1 MDQSSEKLAEK
12 PIEKTTEIVKE
23 RNETGLISLES
34 YVKQLELSTRSIE
47 TQLAM
52 MVINKGV
59 GAGIKKKMMM
69 SMLSLKH
76 YHQLKNRDDVN
87 IWREKVFTGLCSLV
101 EVPKYLDYGVIGN
114 TKEMDEMCATI
125 AHREFQGIKLKLNGV
140 GDIRLP
146 ITGWPK
152 IKTMYLTYVGG
163 KVSGNLPDS
172 LVWIVLAGW
181 SYSNTSFSQLFIGL
195 RKLKVIVTMQ
205 CEIMKKILNIVNK
218 LDNVQALICLQEYN
232 CQCWKMNVD
241 GRFQYSVM
249 LLLSEQCNNVYWN
262 QVHKNKRMGLR
273 VPQFTRKG
281 VIRYTQASVLPELCK
296 NGVPAH
302 IHDAVEKKIL
312 WKQEKEKLSVFDIM
326 DILYA
331 ILSIVC

>member
-1 MDQSSEKLAEK
+1 MGQSSEKLVEK

-59 GAGIKKKMMM
+59 GAGIKSEMMM
-69 SMLSLKH
+69 SISSLRH
-76 YHQLKNRDDVN
+76 YHQLKNCDDVN
-87 IWREKVFTGLCSLV
+87 VWREKVFTGQCSLE
-101 EVPKYLDYGVIGN
+101 EVPKYLDYGAIGN

-125 AHREFQGIKLKLNGV
+125 ARREFQGIKLKLNGV

-163 KVSGNLPDS
+163 KITGNLPDS

-181 SYSNTSFSQLFIGL
+181 NYANTSLS
-195 RKLKVIVTMQ
+195 
-205 CEIMKKILNIVNK
+205 N
-218 LDNVQALICLQEYN
+218 
-232 CQCWKMNVD
+232 
-241 GRFQYSVM
+241 YSLV
-249 LLLSEQCNNVYWN
+249 
-262 QVHKNKRMGLR
+262 
-273 VPQFTRKG
+273 
-281 VIRYTQASVLPELCK
+281 
-296 NGVPAH
+296 
-302 IHDAVEKKIL
+302 
-312 WKQEKEKLSVFDIM
+312 
-326 DILYA
+326 
-331 ILSIVC
+331 